1 MRRFSMNSRA
11 VVHVRLEQGKQST
24 TWGTGG
30 GGLFA
35 EQSSGGKAFEERS
48 AVSQSDAGA
57 AMGKPALVEQE
68 QEPESGL
75 SEAVREREQERDEEE
90 LDVEA
95 QMRSR
100 TKDIVRQM

>member
-1 MRRFSMNSRA
+1 MRRFSKNSRA
-11 VVHVRLEQGKQST
+11 VVHVQLEQGKQST
-24 TWGTGG
+24 MSG
-30 GGLFA
+30 GGLLV
-35 EQSSGGKAFEERS
+35 EQSSGVKTFEERS

-57 AMGKPALVEQE
+57 AKGKPASVEQD

-75 SEAVREREQERDEEE
+75 SEAEQEREEE

-100 TKDIVRQM
+100 AEDIVQQI

>member
-1 MRRFSMNSRA
+1 MNSRA
-11 VVHVRLEQGKQST
+11 AVHVHLEQGKQST

-30 GGLFA
+30 GGLFT

-57 AMGKPALVEQE
+57 AKGKPALVEQE
-68 QEPESGL
+68 QEPESWL
-75 SEAVREREQERDEEE
+75 SEAEREREREEEE

-95 QMRSR
+95 QTRSR
-100 TKDIVRQM
+100 AEDIVRQM

>member
-35 EQSSGGKAFEERS
+35 EQSSGGKAFGERS

-57 AMGKPALVEQE
+57 AKGKPALVEQE

-75 SEAVREREQERDEEE
+75 SEAVREREREEEE

-95 QMRSR
+95 QTRSR
-100 TKDIVRQM
+100 AEDIVRQM

>member
-11 VVHVRLEQGKQST
+11 VVHVQLEQGKQST

-35 EQSSGGKAFEERS
+35 EQSSGGRSFEELG
-48 AVSQSDAGA
+48 AMSQSDAGA
-57 AMGKPALVEQE
+57 AKGKPALVEQE
-68 QEPESGL
+68 
-75 SEAVREREQERDEEE
+75 REEEE

-95 QMRSR
+95 QTRSR
-100 TKDIVRQM
+100 AEDIVRQM